1 MKVQRDELIEGQV
14 VWCFYFD
21 VTNKGNKVR
30 EYTGIWE
37 LTVTEVKSRGY
48 DYVYNNVRFTK
59 RLGKWPYPINH
70 NIDNRVDADSV
81 DMYTTK
87 EEAEAGHDKALKDL
101 SKGQNTTDRAAILS
115 KLIVPAAPKKSARE
129 IKATKWF
136 LNLTADEKKNV
147 EWIKDYYEE
156 I

>member
-1 MKVQRDELIEGQV
+1 MKVKKDDLVVGQI

-30 EYTGIWE
+30 EYSGIWE
-37 LTVTEVKSRGY
+37 LTTTEVKSRGY
-48 DYVYNNVRFTK
+48 HFVCNDVSFTI
-59 RLGKWPYPINH
+59 RLGKWPDTINH
-70 NIDNRVDADSV
+70 NISNRVNSDSV

-87 EEAEAGHDKALKDL
+87 EEAEAAHDKALKVL
-101 SKGQNTTDRAAILS
+101 SKGQNAADRTAILK
-115 KLIVPAAPKKSARE
+115 KLIVPAAPKKSSRE

-136 LNLTADEKKNV
+136 LELSADNKKNV
-147 EWIKDYYEE
+147 KWIKKYYEE